1 MIAQFRATFPDAQ
14 LTVTPVDRI
23 SLPVTKRNLV
33 PGHGTP
39 RL

>member
-1 MIAQFRATFPDAQ
+1 MAQFRATFPDTE

-23 SLPVTKRNLV
+23 SLRASSRPLV
-33 PGHGTP
+33 PSHGTP